1 MHRSLSDIAALLT
14 ENRLYS
20 KIVIKFSLRI
30 VICSVRIE
38 KLRHQTGSYFL
49 IIATQGVSRSMLYK
63 YIVKSAAIAS
73 CVSALMLAPAAQAEV
88 KLNGSGAS
96 FPFPIYSKWFKDFS
110 KENRDIRVDYQ
121 AKGSGAGIQD
131 LINGVVDFAASDAAM
146 KDSEM
151 AKVEQGVVLLP
162 MTAGEVVLAYNLDT
176 VDELKLPRDVYPE
189 IFAGKISKWNDP
201 KIAEAN
207 PDVTLPDDDITVV
220 VRSDSSGTTYVF
232 TGHLSTID
240 ETFKEEIGQAKAPNW
255 PDSSRFI
262 KAPKNDGVTAQIKQI
277 PGSIGYIEYGYAK
290 LTKQPTAML
299 ENKSGK
305 FVAPGPESGAAAIA
319 SAEFPEGTLPNSDVP
334 NLIAW
339 VWDPAG
345 EDAYPIATMTWLLLY
360 KDQDDDKAAALRK
373 LVEYCTS
380 EKAQGLADGMGY
392 VPLLAPVIEKVRA
405 AAEFV
410 Q

>member
-1 MHRSLSDIAALLT
+1 MM
-14 ENRLYS
+14 YS
-20 KIVIKFSLRI
+20 HF
-30 VICSVRIE
+30 
-38 KLRHQTGSYFL
+38 F
-49 IIATQGVSRSMLYK
+49 
-63 YIVKSAAIAS
+63 KSAAVAG
-73 CVSALMLAPAAQAEV
+73 CLSAVALSPAAQADV

-96 FPFPIYSKWFKDFS
+96 FPFPIYAKWFKDFS
-110 KENRDIRVDYQ
+110 KENKDIRVDYQ

-146 KDSEM
+146 KDDEM
-151 AKVEQGVVLLP
+151 AQVKQGVVLLP
-162 MTAGEVVLAYNLDT
+162 MTAGEVVLAYNLKG
-176 VDELKLPRDVYPE
+176 VKELKLPRDVYPE
-189 IFAGKISKWNDP
+189 IFLGNITKWNDP
-201 KIAEAN
+201 KIAAAN
-207 PDVTLPDDDITVV
+207 PGVDLPDEDITVV

-232 TGHLSTID
+232 TGHLSYID
-240 ETFKEEIGQAKAPNW
+240 EAFKAAVGQAKAPNW
-255 PDSSRFI
+255 PDSDKFI

-305 FVAPGPESGAAAIA
+305 FVAPGPESGAAALA
-319 SAEFPEGTLPNSDVP
+319 SAEFPGGTLPNSDVP
-334 NLIAW
+334 NLVAW

-380 EKAQGLADGMGY
+380 EEAQGQADGLGY
-392 VPLLAPVIEKVRA
+392 IPLPAEVIEKVRA
-405 AAEFV
+405 AAKFV